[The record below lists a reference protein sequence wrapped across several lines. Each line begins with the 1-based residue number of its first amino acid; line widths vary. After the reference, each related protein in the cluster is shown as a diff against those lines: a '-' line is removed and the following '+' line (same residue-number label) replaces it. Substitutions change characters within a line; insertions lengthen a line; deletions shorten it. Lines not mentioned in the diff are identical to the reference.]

1 MEREMTQ
8 LEILKY
14 AYCGALEVWSHE
26 RYRLQKN
33 PDSVIA
39 KHREQAADEAFNEIR
54 NLLMAEEQKAQ

>member
-1 MEREMTQ
+1 MTQ